1 MKVED
6 IAKLLEAELIVSSEH
21 NSHNGELLKGF
32 ASDLMSDVLTLE
44 QEGILLIT
52 GLCNNQT
59 IRTAEMANIGTILF
73 VRKKMP
79 TEEMIELAQEN
90 NINLLRCEYSMFK
103 TIGILYSNGMEAVY

>member
-1 MKVED
+1 MKVD
-6 IAKLLEAELIVSSEH
+6 DVINLLKAEPIVFSEQ
-21 NSHNGELLKGF
+21 NSHNEELLRGF

-44 QEGILLIT
+44 QENILLIT

-79 TEEMIELAQEN
+79 TEEMVELAREN

-103 TIGILYSNGMEAVY
+103 TIGILYSSGMKAVY